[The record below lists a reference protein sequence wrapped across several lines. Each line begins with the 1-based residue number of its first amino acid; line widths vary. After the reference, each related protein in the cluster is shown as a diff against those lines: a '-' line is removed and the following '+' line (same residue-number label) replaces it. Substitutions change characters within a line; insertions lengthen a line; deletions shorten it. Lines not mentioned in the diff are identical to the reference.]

1 MAALNPAT
9 KLPQYVITGKPGSGK
24 STLFNNIINHLL
36 ANGFTVAGIHSP
48 EVRSGGV
55 RVGFKIVDLY
65 SGSEA
70 WLAKASLSSQ
80 IKVGKYGVA
89 VDEALKLWRKT
100 LESISKADV
109 IGVDEVGPMELSIP
123 GFKKDLLEK
132 VIPSGKPFIIVI
144 HYRLKDLDILTA
156 LRTATLITVDQFNRS
171 RLNSYLPLEVVK
183 AIREYYGRR

>member
-1 MAALNPAT
+1 MSNSRAR
-9 KLPQYVITGKPGSGK
+9 LPQYVITGKPGSGK
-24 STLFNNIINHLL
+24 STLFNNIINRLL

-48 EVRSGGV
+48 EVRSSGV
-55 RVGFKIVDLY
+55 RIGFKIVDLY

-80 IKVGKYGVA
+80 IKVGRYGVA

-123 GFKKDLLEK
+123 GFKRDLLEK
-132 VIPSGKPFIIVI
+132 VVLLGKPFIIVV
-144 HYRLKDLDILTA
+144 HYRLKDPDILTA
-156 LRTATLITVDQFNRS
+156 LRTAALITVDQFNRS
-171 RLNSYLPLEVVK
+171 GLNRDLPLEVVK
-183 AIREYYGRR
+183 AVREYYGRR